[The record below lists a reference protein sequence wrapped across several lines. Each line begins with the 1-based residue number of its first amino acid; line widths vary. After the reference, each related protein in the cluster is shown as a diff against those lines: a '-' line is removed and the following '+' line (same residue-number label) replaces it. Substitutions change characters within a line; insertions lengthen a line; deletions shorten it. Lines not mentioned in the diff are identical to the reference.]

1 MVDVLPI
8 QGGIKLQKIFHLE
21 FYIDFY
27 VFYGMEP
34 IDFKFSIS
42 ISNSVKILRCNFSDI
57 FLATLPN
64 FTLQLALNNGT
75 KKSFLTNSFL
85 LEPSQVRVRGRATYF
100 SKVGVAHDE
109 KTNVY

>member
-42 ISNSVKILRCNFSDI
+42 ISNLVKILRCNFSDI

-75 KKSFLTNSFL
+75 KKSFLTVFYL
-85 LEPSQVRVRGRATYF
+85 SQAR
-100 SKVGVAHDE
+100 
-109 KTNVY
+109 